1 MMDMTMMKPQASIE
15 KHQTE
20 EQSYFTVHIERKDKN
35 EDINTHFSSFQDALD
50 FILANDWQLKR
61 DPVESSYVEMRF
73 LKP

>member
-1 MMDMTMMKPQASIE
+1 MNKPQASIK

-20 EQSYFTVHIERKDKN
+20 EQDYYTVSIEHKNTN
-35 EDINTHFSSFQDALD
+35 EDIKTHFSRFQDALD

-61 DPVESSYVEMRF
+61 EPVDSSYVEMRF